1 MNEFIGQWI
10 DVQEG
15 RIRYEFQGR
24 TVAVIWS
31 TKDHIF
37 TGVYLRNRQ
46 WTRLPNYHSI
56 HKLINKVESHYA
68 S

>member
-1 MNEFIGQWI
+1 MNQFSGQWI
-10 DVQEG
+10 EVQEG
-15 RIRYEFQGR
+15 RIRYEFRGR

-31 TKDHIF
+31 TKEHIF

-56 HKLINKVESHYA
+56 HRLINKVESHYA
-68 S
+68 K